1 MAYTREGTSS
11 YDPVSGMGTQ
21 SRSPMDKAYDDLVSA
36 IGESNTR
43 NSKPRSKAS
52 DTSKMNPLY
61 KPKAS
66 PGPASLNLYGAPK
79 NPPASARTLNLYGA
93 PTPKKDNANTR
104 ENRTSGPK
112 SNAANVRE
120 NRVSNKPNAS
130 NSSTSFN
137 KGGVAGVLKSP
148 EAKKFKDTFKK
159 KGLLPALRGK

>member
-1 MAYTREGTSS
+1 MRANDREGDRKS
-11 YDPVSGMGTQ
+11 YSGDPEVDAVTARVRM
-21 SRSPMDKAYDDLVSA
+21 A
-36 IGESNTR
+36 IEESNSR

-52 DTSKMNPLY
+52 DTSRMNKMY
-61 KPKAS
+61 KPKSS
-66 PGPASLNLYGAPK
+66 PGPAMNTLNMYGAPK

-93 PTPKKDNANTR
+93 AKPKKVNANTR

-120 NRVSNKPNAS
+120 NRVSNKPKAS

>member
-1 MAYTREGTSS
+1 MRPVDRESGSDKPYSGDPEVDAVTTRVRMAIS
-11 YDPVSGMGTQ
+11 
-21 SRSPMDKAYDDLVSA
+21 
-36 IGESNTR
+36 ESNRR

-93 PTPKKDNANTR
+93 PKPKKDNANTR

-120 NRVSNKPNAS
+120 NRVGAKPTSRPKTNSLADQFANKLIKA
-130 NSSTSFN
+130 
-137 KGGVAGVLKSP
+137 A
-148 EAKKFKDTFKK
+148 
-159 KGLLPALRGK
+159 RGQK